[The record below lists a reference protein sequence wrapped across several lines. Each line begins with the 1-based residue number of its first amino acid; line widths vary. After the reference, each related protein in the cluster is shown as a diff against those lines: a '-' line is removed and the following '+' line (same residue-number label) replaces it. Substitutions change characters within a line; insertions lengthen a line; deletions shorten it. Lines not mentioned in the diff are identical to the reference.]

1 MKIHISPR
9 HLRLTESIELY
20 VVSRLEPLAELT
32 AGIVSAHVILAS
44 EDTADPANK
53 FHVSTRLA
61 VAGPDIHAEEF
72 GADLYAAVDSMISKL
87 ARQLR
92 KRKTR
97 LNDKQRSR
105 VQRAAESGRRE
116 AA

>member
-32 AGIVSAHVILAS
+32 PGIVSAHVILAT
-44 EDTADPANK
+44 DDAADPAK
-53 FHVSTRLA
+53 RFHVSARLA
-61 VAGPDIHAEEF
+61 VAGPDIHAEDYA
-72 GADLYAAVDSMISKL
+72 GDLYAAADAVASKL

-105 VQRAAESGRRE
+105 AQRSAESGRRD